1 MRHVLLG
8 LPFVACV
15 TAPTPPAPDPAPP
28 GSDGGDRVTVA
39 FSSEV
44 QAEVEPC
51 G

>member
-8 LPFVACV
+8 LPFVAC
-15 TAPTPPAPDPAPP
+15 TAAPSPPDPAPT
-28 GSDGGDRVTVA
+28 GSESGDQVTIA